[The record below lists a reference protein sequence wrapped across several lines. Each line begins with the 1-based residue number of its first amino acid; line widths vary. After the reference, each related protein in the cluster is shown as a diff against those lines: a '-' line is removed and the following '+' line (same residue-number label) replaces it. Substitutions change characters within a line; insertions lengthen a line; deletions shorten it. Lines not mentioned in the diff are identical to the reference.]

1 MGIIHSGR
9 IIGTMDVNAFDQLGT
24 GDRYN
29 NYLVHYYENEIPGDN
44 DEKFEFMKELQA
56 RHDDL
61 RELMEEKGIELPSQ
75 ASDMFGDG
83 GFFDSLDES
92 QA

>member
-1 MGIIHSGR
+1 MGHRNGKHLTEMNVMS
-9 IIGTMDVNAFDQLGT
+9 FDTLGT
-24 GDRYN
+24 GDPYN

-61 RELMEEKGIELPSQ
+61 RELMEEKGIELPS
-75 ASDMFGDG
+75 
-83 GFFDSLDES
+83 
-92 QA
+92 